1 MLIYNLIL
9 KGTGRAVIFTLSTII
24 AIRIT
29 FKTLKPFLKSLF
41 WAGFNTLKIFK
52 KTTIFKKFIVLKFF
66 FT

>member
-41 WAGFNTLKIFK
+41 WTGFNALKIFK
-52 KTTIFKKFIVLKFF
+52 KQQFLKNLLF
-66 FT
+66 